1 SLPASLLSSPHF
13 LESCIMVASNSP
25 YRRSILDTPTPHGIV
40 RHSSKSPPATARR
53 SSNLLQPG
61 APYAVKPKSTFG
73 KFTPLRK
80 AHTTIPHTTSVL
92 GLSHRNELNRRKS
105 GLSKRTSFLPD
116 P

>member
-1 SLPASLLSSPHF
+1 
-13 LESCIMVASNSP
+13 
-25 YRRSILDTPTPHGIV
+25 
-40 RHSSKSPPATARR
+40 
-53 SSNLLQPG
+53 
-61 APYAVKPKSTFG
+61 FG

-116 P
+116 PFDSENVPSNKKDDVEMDMGGSPPMEAPKETDDCLTFDGSSAGSPVPKKRTTGIFATPIPPIFETPKHS